1 LTDSTVADDSPIMQ
15 QDCPTLQLVAFT
27 RLLANAGL
35 PVTAD
40 RTRTFLAAAAAL
52 DAGRRSGLYWAGR
65 ATLCAEPDDV
75 ATYDRAFEAWFGAEP
90 QPGAPTQPREPDRRV
105 RRAVL
110 EPGPGSTADDD
121 PADSTVLSTAAGE
134 ELLRHRDIA
143 DLDPAQRDRLRRQ
156 FDRLPARM
164 PLRGGGRRRPHR
176 RGRIDVSATL
186 ARQRRRHGEIDRLCY
201 RRAEPRVRPVTWL
214 IDVSGSMAPYA
225 DALLRTAHRL
235 TQIDR
240 YGRGRPR
247 VETFTM
253 GTRLT
258 RITPALR
265 LADPDTG
272 LQRAGQIV
280 PDWSGGTLLGETLRA
295 FVRRWAA
302 PGLTRGG
309 VTVICSDGWE
319 RGDPQLLGEQA
330 ELLAR
335 LSHRLIWLN
344 PHRGKPGYRPVQ
356 AGIAASL
363 PHCDRLVAGHSLA
376 ALETLC
382 EVIADA

>member
-1 LTDSTVADDSPIMQ
+1 MSDDASPTLPQDSP
-15 QDCPTLQLVAFT
+15 TVQLVAFT

-35 PVTAD
+35 PVSAD

-52 DAGRRSGLYWAGR
+52 DAGRRNGLYWAGR
-65 ATLCAEPDDV
+65 GTLCAGPDDLG
-75 ATYDRAFEAWFGAEP
+75 TYDRAFDAWFGGG
-90 QPGAPTQPREPDRRV
+90 PGTSTRNAGREPERLI
-105 RRAVL
+105 RRAEL
-110 EPGPGSTADDD
+110 EPGPGGTTDKD
-121 PADSTVLSTAAGE
+121 PADTTVLSTAAGD

-143 DLDPAQRDRLRRQ
+143 DLDAAERDRLRRQ

-164 PLRGGGRRRPHR
+164 PQRGGGRRRPYH
-176 RGRIDVSATL
+176 RGRIDVRATV

-201 RRAEPRVRPVTWL
+201 RRADLRVRPVTWL

-235 TQIDR
+235 TQVDR
-240 YGRGRPR
+240 YSRGRPR
-247 VETFTM
+247 VETFTI

-265 LADPDTG
+265 LADPDTA
-272 LQRAGQIV
+272 LQRAGLIV

-319 RGDPQLLGEQA
+319 RGDAQLLGEQA